1 MVIVLEENMRIIM
14 LLGMLYN
21 TLINQFNKHMD
32 EIGLTGSQSY
42 IIGYLLHNEG
52 REINQKDIEM
62 ALKLMNPTVTGLL
75 DRLEKKG
82 FIMRKKSESD
92 KRYKIVE
99 LTEKGKLL
107 RDKMME
113 KGMKSHA
120 VMLRGIPESELADF
134 EGTLQK
140 IMNNVLEQKLF

>member
-1 MVIVLEENMRIIM
+1 MYSKVVIVLEEHMRIGM

-21 TLINQFNKHMD
+21 NLANQFNKHMD

-52 REINQKDIEM
+52 REINQKDIEL
-62 ALKLMNPTVTGLL
+62 ALKLMNPTVTGILN
-75 DRLEKKG
+75 RLEKKG
-82 FIMRKKSESD
+82 FVVRKKSEVD

-107 RDKMME
+107 SGKMIE
-113 KGMKSHA
+113 KA
-120 VMLRGIPESELADF
+120 VAANAALLRGVPESELDAF
-134 EGTLQK
+134 EKTLQK
-140 IMNNVLEQKLF
+140 IMNNVLE